1 MKRLVESVPNF
12 SEGRDMAKV
21 DAIIAAMREVPDVF
35 LLDRESDADHN
46 RSVVTIAGEPEA
58 VAEAALRGVGKAAE
72 LIDLTRQTGAHPR
85 IGATDV
91 LPFVPI
97 EGIS

>member
-21 DAIIAAMREVPDVF
+21 DAIIAAMREVPGVY

-46 RSVVTIAGEPEA
+46 RSVVTIAGEPDA
-58 VAEAALRGVGKAAE
+58 VAEAALDRKSV
-72 LIDLTRQTGAHPR
+72 
-85 IGATDV
+85 V
-91 LPFVPI
+91 
-97 EGIS
+97 